1 MLLNALS
8 AVKAASP
15 SLHLF
20 KIVKQTVR
28 ENSTRQEAVTFG
40 QNQNIICDSM
50 PCQECVVW
58 IVIAG
63 NIVIGKRLR
72 LVKPETCIFISFFP
86 ADTSV
91 IDNILIL
98 GEFMEYIV
106 SFLFVLVLK
115 SQHLF
120 LLKF

>member
-1 MLLNALS
+1 M
-8 AVKAASP
+8 
-15 SLHLF
+15 
-20 KIVKQTVR
+20 
-28 ENSTRQEAVTFG
+28 
-40 QNQNIICDSM
+40 
-50 PCQECVVW
+50 
-58 IVIAG
+58 IAG
-63 NIVIGKRLR
+63 NIVIGRGVMVSQTRNMHFEELHF
-72 LVKPETCIFISFFP
+72 VFP

-91 IDNILIL
+91 IDNILIW